1 MSRLRTT
8 RAFLFFAVI
17 AAALGLFAN
26 TARAAGAGNDH
37 TVLILDT
44 TVIGGA
50 SSVEATKAAAQG
62 LTVEIA
68 TAAQWTAKSAA
79 DFTTY
84 RALILGDPSCSTS
97 AASMAAAEVSR
108 TTWSPA
114 VNGNIIIIGTDE
126 VFHSG
131 TGGADT
137 LTNNGIAFAAAQ
149 VGKTGLFVSLS
160 CYYTSSTPTPVTVID
175 QFGTFT
181 AQAAPGCFD
190 DAHIV
195 ASHPALVG
203 LTDAGLSGWGC
214 SVHEVFTTFPTA
226 SFSPLVIAKGVT
238 GAGSLTFAD
247 GTSGIPYIL
256 ASGAGLVP
264 VGTTVTEIPTLSFW
278 MLVLMALTL
287 AAASVLVLKRR

>member
-1 MSRLRTT
+1 MSILRTT
-8 RAFLFFAVI
+8 RAFLVFAVL
-17 AAALGLFAN
+17 AAAVGLFAN
-26 TARAAGAGNDH
+26 TARAAGAGDDH

-44 TVIGGA
+44 TVVGGA
-50 SSVEATKAAAQG
+50 ASVEATKATAQG

-68 TAAQWTAKSAA
+68 TAAQWSAKSAA
-79 DFTTY
+79 DFATY
-84 RALILGDPSCSTS
+84 RALILGDPACSTS
-97 AASMAAAEVSR
+97 AASMAAAEVTR

-126 VFHSG
+126 VLHSG
-131 TGGADT
+131 TGQADT

-149 VGKTGLFVSLS
+149 LGKTGLFVSLS
-160 CYYTSSTPTPVTVID
+160 CYYYASTATPVTVLD

-181 AQAAPGCFD
+181 VTETGSCFN

-195 ASHPALVG
+195 ASHPALTG
-203 LTDAGLSGWGC
+203 LTDAGLSNWSC
-214 SVHEVFTTFPTA
+214 SVHEVFRTFPTA
-226 SFSPLVIAKGVT
+226 SFSPLVIAKGIT

-247 GTSGIPYIL
+247 GTFGVPYIL